1 MYDDVVLGRIII
13 VDILLVIIEKIL
25 VVRWYE
31 KIIKKNCKTYHIVYH
46 FFK

>member
-31 KIIKKNCKTYHIVYH
+31 KIIKKKLQNISYCLS
-46 FFK
+46 FF

>member
-25 VVRWYE
+25 VVQWYE
-31 KIIKKNCKTYHIVYH
+31 KIIKKIVKQITLPII